1 MSTRKRKPRHLG
13 YLMPLAAAAG
23 IALIAGFA
31 APAWM
36 DVLARGVFAYDA
48 AALVMLVLEWRFAM
62 QRDPAVTKKRAA
74 VEDPGRVAITAVV
87 VVSSAAGLFAAV
99 AILGAG
105 AHGDATARAVAYA
118 LALSAV
124 VLGWMM
130 IHTAF
135 TFRYAH
141 LYYRDDEAPPG
152 PDRGLKFPG
161 REQPNDFDFAYFSL
175 VLGMTFQVSDV
186 QITSRR
192 IRRLALAH
200 ALIAFAYNA
209 SIFAFTVNVV
219 ASLLK
224 GG

>member
-1 MSTRKRKPRHLG
+1 
-13 YLMPLAAAAG
+13 MPLGAAAVA
-23 IALIAGFA
+23 ALVVWFA

-36 DVLARGVFAYDA
+36 DTLARSVLAYDV
-48 AALVMLVLEWRFAM
+48 AALIMLVLEWTVAM
-62 QRDPAVTKKRAA
+62 QRDPTTTKKRAA
-74 VEDPGRVAITAVV
+74 AEDPGRILVTGVV
-87 VVSSAAGLFAAV
+87 LVSSAAGLFAAV
-99 AILGAG
+99 AILGLG
-105 AHGDATARAVAYA
+105 ANGDTNARIVAYA

-124 VLGWMM
+124 VLGWLM

-141 LYYRDDEAPPG
+141 LYYRDADAPPG

-161 REQPNDFDFAYFSL
+161 HEQPNDFDFAYFSL

-200 ALIAFAYNA
+200 ALISFAYNA
-209 SIFAFTVNVV
+209 SIFALTVNVL
-219 ASLLK
+219 AGLLK
-224 GG
+224 GA

>member
-1 MSTRKRKPRHLG
+1 
-13 YLMPLAAAAG
+13 MPLAAAAG
-23 IALIAGFA
+23 IALIAASA
-31 APAWM
+31 APRWM

-62 QRDPAVTKKRAA
+62 QRDAAVTKRRAA
-74 VEDPGRVAITAVV
+74 VEDPGRVAITGVV
-87 VVSSAAGLFAAV
+87 LVSSAAGLFAAV

-105 AHGDATARAVAYA
+105 AGAQGGATVRVVAYA

-124 VLGWMM
+124 VLGWLM

-141 LYYRDDEAPPG
+141 LYYRDDERPPG

>member
-1 MSTRKRKPRHLG
+1 MRHRG
-13 YLMPLAAAAG
+13 YLLPLLAAVG
-23 IALIAGFA
+23 IGLIGWFA
-31 APAWM
+31 APSWM
-36 DVLARGVFAYDA
+36 DALARGILAYDLGA
-48 AALVMLVLEWRFAM
+48 IAMLILEWTVAM
-62 QRDPAVTKKRAA
+62 KSDPATTRRRAA
-74 VEDPGRVAITAVV
+74 VVDPGRVAVTGVV
-87 VVSSAAGLFAAV
+87 LVSSAAGLIGAV
-99 AILGAG
+99 AILGLGGHGAG
-105 AHGDATARAVAYA
+105 AARNVAYV

-124 VLGWMM
+124 VLGWLM

-141 LYYRDDEAPPG
+141 LYYRDADAVPG

-161 REQPNDFDFAYFSL
+161 KEQPNDFDFAYFSF

-192 IRRLALAH
+192 IRRIALAH

-209 SIFAFTVNVV
+209 SIFALTVNVL

>member
-1 MSTRKRKPRHLG
+1 VQKRHRG
-13 YLMPLAAAAG
+13 YLIPVGAAVVV
-23 IALIAGFA
+23 IALAWFA
-31 APAWM
+31 APPWM
-36 DVLARGVFAYDA
+36 DVLARSVFAYDVA
-48 AALVMLVLEWRFAM
+48 ATLMLALEWFVSM

-74 VEDPGRVAITAVV
+74 AEDPGRIAVTGV
-87 VVSSAAGLFAAV
+87 VLVSSAAGLFAAV
-99 AILGAG
+99 AILGVG
-105 AHGDATARAVAYA
+105 AHGDANAKTVAYL

-124 VLGWMM
+124 VLGWLM

-141 LYYRDDEAPPG
+141 LYYHDAEAPPG

-161 REQPNDFDFAYFSL
+161 KEQPNDFDFAYFSL

-192 IRRLALAH
+192 VRRIALAH
-200 ALIAFAYNA
+200 ALISFAYNA
-209 SIFAFTVNVV
+209 SIFALTVNVL
-219 ASLLK
+219 AGLLK